1 MSEASKTTAKKT
13 SSAKSTA
20 KTDSKTVG
28 ASTAPEPTQTKQD
41 ALTEEDKAKQEA
53 EAKAKAEANEKAKQV
68 SSDSKTENAAKKTD
82 SGSEKPIVVENDK
95 PELNVEMA
103 ESETTKGN
111 DNETL
116 QTKTSTD
123 GAGDDAVAGVDSLG
137 ILGALKVRS
146 KSNQGF
152 WRSGVQFQ
160 RQKETILLVVDEEP
174 KDQPEIVAQEDIE
187 SELILF
193 MSKEKAERVHREP
206 NLDVETVELS
216 DVIDIEQL

>member
-1 MSEASKTTAKKT
+1 MSEASKSKTRKPRTTKPSTGTDAESVET
-13 SSAKSTA
+13 STETKSTQA
-20 KTDSKTVG
+20 
-28 ASTAPEPTQTKQD
+28 EQD
-41 ALTEEDKAKQEA
+41 AM
-53 EAKAKAEANEKAKQV
+53 KQV
-68 SSDSKTENAAKKTD
+68 EGESNTESS
-82 SGSEKPIVVENDK
+82 SEKPQAVEDEKTEQSAEMSDSDK
-95 PELNVEMA
+95 PEETVNEKVETQDP
-103 ESETTKGN
+103 ESSSGIDSNN
-111 DNETL
+111 D
-116 QTKTSTD
+116 SD
-123 GAGDDAVAGVDSLG
+123 VLG

-174 KDQPEIVAQEDIE
+174 KDQPEIVAQEGIE

>member
-68 SSDSKTENAAKKTD
+68 SSESKADNAAKTLE
-82 SGSEKPIVVENDK
+82 GNGNEKGE
-95 PELNVEMA
+95 A
-103 ESETTKGN
+103 
-111 DNETL
+111 
-116 QTKTSTD
+116 QTSTD

>member
-1 MSEASKTTAKKT
+1 MSEASKSKTRKPRTTKPSTGTDTESVET
-13 SSAKSTA
+13 SAETKSTQA
-20 KTDSKTVG
+20 
-28 ASTAPEPTQTKQD
+28 EQD
-41 ALTEEDKAKQEA
+41 AM
-53 EAKAKAEANEKAKQV
+53 KQV
-68 SSDSKTENAAKKTD
+68 EGESNTESS
-82 SGSEKPIVVENDK
+82 SEKPQAVEDEKTEQSAEMSDSDK
-95 PELNVEMA
+95 PEETVNEKVETQDP
-103 ESETTKGN
+103 ESSSGSDSNN
-111 DNETL
+111 D
-116 QTKTSTD
+116 SD
-123 GAGDDAVAGVDSLG
+123 VLG

-216 DVIDIEQL
+216 DVIDIEQQ

>member
-68 SSDSKTENAAKKTD
+68 SSESKADNAAKTPE
-82 SGSEKPIVVENDK
+82 GNGNEKGE
-95 PELNVEMA
+95 A
-103 ESETTKGN
+103 
-111 DNETL
+111 
-116 QTKTSTD
+116 QTSTD

-174 KDQPEIVAQEDIE
+174 KDQPEVIAQEGIE

-216 DVIDIEQL
+216 DVIDIEQQ

>member
-1 MSEASKTTAKKT
+1 MSEASKSKTRKPRTTKPSTGTDAESVET
-13 SSAKSTA
+13 STETKSTQA
-20 KTDSKTVG
+20 
-28 ASTAPEPTQTKQD
+28 EQD
-41 ALTEEDKAKQEA
+41 AM
-53 EAKAKAEANEKAKQV
+53 KQV
-68 SSDSKTENAAKKTD
+68 EGESNTESS
-82 SGSEKPIVVENDK
+82 SEKPQAVEDEKTEQSAEMSDSDK
-95 PELNVEMA
+95 PEETVNEKVETQDL
-103 ESETTKGN
+103 ESSSGIDSNN
-111 DNETL
+111 D
-116 QTKTSTD
+116 SD
-123 GAGDDAVAGVDSLG
+123 VLG

>member
-1 MSEASKTTAKKT
+1 MQQKK
-13 SSAKSTA
+13 
-20 KTDSKTVG
+20 
-28 ASTAPEPTQTKQD
+28 PEGNG
-41 ALTEEDKAKQEA
+41 
-53 EAKAKAEANEKAKQV
+53 NEKDEAQ
-68 SSDSKTENAAKKTD
+68 
-82 SGSEKPIVVENDK
+82 
-95 PELNVEMA
+95 
-103 ESETTKGN
+103 
-111 DNETL
+111 
-116 QTKTSTD
+116 TSTD

-174 KDQPEIVAQEDIE
+174 KDQPEVVAQEGIE

>member
-1 MSEASKTTAKKT
+1 MSEASKSKTRKPRTTKPSTGTDAESVET
-13 SSAKSTA
+13 STETKSTQA
-20 KTDSKTVG
+20 
-28 ASTAPEPTQTKQD
+28 EQD
-41 ALTEEDKAKQEA
+41 AM
-53 EAKAKAEANEKAKQV
+53 KQV
-68 SSDSKTENAAKKTD
+68 EGESNTESS
-82 SGSEKPIVVENDK
+82 SEKPQAVEDEKTEQSAEMSDSDK
-95 PELNVEMA
+95 PEETVNEKVETQDP
-103 ESETTKGN
+103 ESSSGIDSNN
-111 DNETL
+111 D
-116 QTKTSTD
+116 SD
-123 GAGDDAVAGVDSLG
+123 VLG
-137 ILGALKVRS
+137 IIGALKVRS

>member
-1 MSEASKTTAKKT
+1 MSEASKSKTRKPRTTKPSTGTDAESVET
-13 SSAKSTA
+13 STETKSTQA
-20 KTDSKTVG
+20 
-28 ASTAPEPTQTKQD
+28 EQD
-41 ALTEEDKAKQEA
+41 AM
-53 EAKAKAEANEKAKQV
+53 KQV
-68 SSDSKTENAAKKTD
+68 EGESNTESS
-82 SGSEKPIVVENDK
+82 SEKPQAVEDEKTEQSAEMSDSDK
-95 PELNVEMA
+95 PEETVNEKVETQDP
-103 ESETTKGN
+103 ESSSGSDSNN
-111 DNETL
+111 D
-116 QTKTSTD
+116 SD
-123 GAGDDAVAGVDSLG
+123 VLG

>member
-1 MSEASKTTAKKT
+1 MSEASKSKTRKPRTTKPSTGTDAESVET
-13 SSAKSTA
+13 STETKSTQA
-20 KTDSKTVG
+20 
-28 ASTAPEPTQTKQD
+28 EQD
-41 ALTEEDKAKQEA
+41 AM
-53 EAKAKAEANEKAKQV
+53 KQV
-68 SSDSKTENAAKKTD
+68 EGESNTESS
-82 SGSEKPIVVENDK
+82 SEKPQAVEDEKTEQSAEMSDSDK
-95 PELNVEMA
+95 PEETVNEKVETQDP
-103 ESETTKGN
+103 ESSSGSDSNN
-111 DNETL
+111 D
-116 QTKTSTD
+116 SD
-123 GAGDDAVAGVDSLG
+123 VLG

-174 KDQPEIVAQEDIE
+174 KDQPEVVAQEGIE

>member
-68 SSDSKTENAAKKTD
+68 SSESKADNAAKTPE
-82 SGSEKPIVVENDK
+82 GNGNEK
-95 PELNVEMA
+95 
-103 ESETTKGN
+103 
-111 DNETL
+111 NEA
-116 QTKTSTD
+116 QTSTD

>member
-1 MSEASKTTAKKT
+1 MSEASKSKTRKPRTTKPSTGTDAESVET
-13 SSAKSTA
+13 SAETKSTQA
-20 KTDSKTVG
+20 
-28 ASTAPEPTQTKQD
+28 EQD
-41 ALTEEDKAKQEA
+41 AM
-53 EAKAKAEANEKAKQV
+53 KQV
-68 SSDSKTENAAKKTD
+68 EGESNTESS
-82 SGSEKPIVVENDK
+82 SEKPQSVEDEKTEQSAEMSDSDK
-95 PELNVEMA
+95 PEETVNEKVETQDP
-103 ESETTKGN
+103 ESSSGSDSNN
-111 DNETL
+111 D
-116 QTKTSTD
+116 SD
-123 GAGDDAVAGVDSLG
+123 VLG

-152 WRSGVQFQ
+152 WRSGVQFL

-174 KDQPEIVAQEDIE
+174 KDQPEIVAQEGIE